1 MTDDRM
7 ETLGN
12 RFALRCRTHLEEL
25 RRFRTGEQPLDGEGG
40 AFHLLVHSLAG
51 TAGMFGFEDAGNRA
65 ADTEAAFLATPS
77 DPDEVMRCLDALI
90 AEIGKIAA
98 DAES

>member
-25 RRFRTGEQPLDGEGG
+25 RRFRTGELPLGGEGE

-51 TAGMFGFEDAGNRA
+51 TAGMFGFEEAGNRA
-65 ADTEAAFLATPS
+65 AEVETAFLATPA
-77 DPDEVMRCLDALI
+77 DTGVVMRRLDALI
-90 AEIGKIAA
+90 ADIEKIASS
-98 DAES
+98 AER